1 MHPVRTLGFPARV
14 RFLIGCSE
22 EDEEGEPA
30 ALQGIVTNYYDLFI
44 PQTPKDIQKM
54 LNISKHAFNME
65 RRRVSLAVRFK
76 RPDRDPRC
84 RPPAIWDQT
93 KG

>member
-1 MHPVRTLGFPARV
+1 MHLVRTFGFPARV

-54 LNISKHAFNME
+54 LIFPNTRST
-65 RRRVSLAVRFK
+65 
-76 RPDRDPRC
+76 
-84 RPPAIWDQT
+84 W
-93 KG
+93 KGEEFHWL